1 MLRGLRRHPAG
12 LLAGAFAAVVALEVV
27 FIGSALGVL
36 PFAPFAFGIAVV
48 DALPGSLSSA
58 VIDTLQFW
66 AKRLLEAGVVAL
78 VIAAGAYGGALVA
91 EGETRGRALLVAAV
105 PWALSI
111 AGAVLSA
118 SRQFD
123 PVGTTVA
130 SVVGLAAY
138 AGALS
143 WSQPRVDVDGA
154 GRRRALVG
162 MGALV
167 VALGAGGMF
176 LSSLGRR
183 GAAVAKQLVLP
194 RAPTV
199 TAPPFA
205 AEDPAFDA
213 TPGLTPQIT
222 SNPDFYVVDTALFK
236 PMVDAASWRLAVDG
250 HVDHPYDIGYDE
262 LLAMDAIEQVQTLEC
277 VSNPVGG
284 DLISTA
290 KWTGVRMA
298 DLLARAGVR
307 SEAYDLVMTS
317 TDGYTDS
324 IPIQKALEPTTL
336 VVYGMNGD
344 VLPVDHGYPA
354 RVLVPNI
361 YGMKN
366 VKWLVRLTVE
376 NYDYK
381 GYWQERGWADPAVI
395 VTNARIDVPARSVSW
410 SGGPLRI
417 AGIAH
422 AGSRGIS
429 KVEVSAD
436 QGRTWNEAKLGREVN
451 GFTWRRWY
459 FDWTPAGP
467 GEAKLMVRATDGL
480 GVPQVSA
487 PHDPFPA
494 GATGYHLVS
503 VRVVKA

>member
-1 MLRGLRRHPAG
+1 MREDRSATDRSARARCPRRSPPPRRVTRVSHPPSYAGRMLRDLRRHPAG

-27 FIGSALGVL
+27 FIGSALGLL

-130 SVVGLAAY
+130 SVVGLEAY
-138 AGALS
+138 A
-143 WSQPRVDVDGA
+143 
-154 GRRRALVG
+154 
-162 MGALV
+162 
-167 VALGAGGMF
+167 
-176 LSSLGRR
+176 
-183 GAAVAKQLVLP
+183 
-194 RAPTV
+194 
-199 TAPPFA
+199 
-205 AEDPAFDA
+205 
-213 TPGLTPQIT
+213 
-222 SNPDFYVVDTALFK
+222 
-236 PMVDAASWRLAVDG
+236 
-250 HVDHPYDIGYDE
+250 
-262 LLAMDAIEQVQTLEC
+262 
-277 VSNPVGG
+277 
-284 DLISTA
+284 
-290 KWTGVRMA
+290 
-298 DLLARAGVR
+298 
-307 SEAYDLVMTS
+307 LVMTS

-381 GYWQERGWADPAVI
+381 GYWQERGGGAPALI
-395 VTNARIDVPARSVSW
+395 VT
-410 SGGPLRI
+410 
-417 AGIAH
+417 
-422 AGSRGIS
+422 
-429 KVEVSAD
+429 K
-436 QGRTWNEAKLGREVN
+436 
-451 GFTWRRWY
+451 
-459 FDWTPAGP
+459 
-467 GEAKLMVRATDGL
+467 
-480 GVPQVSA
+480 
-487 PHDPFPA
+487 
-494 GATGYHLVS
+494 
-503 VRVVKA
+503 